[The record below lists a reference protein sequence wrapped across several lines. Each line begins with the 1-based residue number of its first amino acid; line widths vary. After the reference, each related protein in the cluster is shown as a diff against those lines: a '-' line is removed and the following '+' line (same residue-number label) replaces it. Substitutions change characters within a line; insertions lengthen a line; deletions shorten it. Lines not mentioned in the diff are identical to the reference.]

1 LLLMMV
7 CVAIGLPAP
16 LLPIHLLWINLVT
29 DGLPALCLAADPIDP
44 DVMSRHPRRRSAPI
58 IDRSFLRMMFF
69 TGALTAG
76 VSFAVYWFALKTGR
90 NESARSYAFAVLVF
104 AELLRSFG
112 ARSER
117 KPVWRISLSTNV
129 SLVIVVLVSLALQV
143 LTQHTV
149 VLEIF
154 LKTETV
160 SLPDGFLLLAL
171 GTIPSIVLEIVKVV
185 RYAGDATDNSH
196 RSQSPSPFPAGRDLE

>member
-1 LLLMMV
+1 M
-7 CVAIGLPAP
+7 
-16 LLPIHLLWINLVT
+16 
-29 DGLPALCLAADPIDP
+29 
-44 DVMSRHPRRRSAPI
+44 
-58 IDRSFLRMMFF
+58 
-69 TGALTAG
+69 
-76 VSFAVYWFALKTGR
+76 
-90 NESARSYAFAVLVF
+90 
-104 AELLRSFG
+104 
-112 ARSER
+112 
-117 KPVWRISLSTNV
+117 